1 MIDILLKIYRGVV
14 FFLGNATLILI
25 FVTYGV
31 KIYQHFK
38 MKKITKEYAEKIHK
52 SNFLYDALGKMTDE
66 EKERL
71 KKDPK
76 SSTKVTLDFNDVSV
90 KKEIK

>member
-1 MIDILLKIYRGVV
+1 MVNILLKIYNGIV
-14 FFLGNATLILI
+14 FFLGNATLIII

-52 SNFLYDALGKMTDE
+52 SNFLYEALGKMTDE
-66 EKERL
+66 EKERIT
-71 KKDPK
+71 KDPNA
-76 SSTKVTLDFNDVSV
+76 STKVTLNFDDVSV